1 MTYFTSLNIS
11 KLELTYIFL
20 PSAFHNMYWV
30 KNLSD
35 FDGPAFFEPSNNVM
49 NFLCKVGLICSTK
62 LGKNWLYSCDTKT
75 KSQIQISRQK

>member
-30 KNLSD
+30 KSLSD
-35 FDGPAFFEPSNNVM
+35 FDRPAFFETSNNAM
-49 NFLCKVGLICSTK
+49 NLVCKIGLVCSTT
-62 LGKNWLYSCDTKT
+62 LGKNWL
-75 KSQIQISRQK
+75 